1 VSVSI
6 TGSYAPSPTLLSVY
20 CDVGLT
26 ILHQNRSTGNGL
38 DPIGLMTSINAD
50 CTECGLF
57 ATAHTVCM
65 DGDGPRKN
73 VKVMVIGEAPGAQ
86 EDKRGVPF
94 IGDSGRIL
102 RGELQKNNL
111 LEDTYITNLV
121 KCRPPNNR
129 TPTAAEIK
137 ACRHYLDDEI
147 AELNPAYVVT
157 AGVPATKTLFRG
169 KAQIN
174 KFHGQVIENPKVSY
188 IGMPIFHPAYTLRD
202 PSKLPGFKDDIARL
216 ARLIES
222 GLREETVNWS
232 VVRKGNLDTFLTE
245 FKEAPEFAFDCETSG
260 LFPFDKQGYV
270 TAIGIAFPH
279 KAWVIPGFMH
289 PDYQRYSHSPFVHD
303 DALGKLMRLLFA
315 IARRDKKRTYAQN
328 GKFDGKWM
336 RCKFGGSFRLTF
348 DTMLAHHVLDENLA
362 HDLSSMIRT
371 HLDEPEYDIPL
382 KEKQG
387 MSEKPVRNY
396 KYCAQDA
403 AYTFRLGKLFEEMLR
418 DQPGLH
424 KLYWKLVMP
433 GARAMEDAEM
443 EGLNIDESA
452 LKEVGL
458 ELLSQ
463 KITAREDLNDMAGY
477 EVNWNSPQQIA
488 KLLYEDLGLK
498 CKVFTKKKAKSTSEE
513 ALSYLKHPVV
523 DKLLEYRTADKLFNT
538 YIKGWQK
545 YRVGN
550 RYFFDYKLHGTVT
563 GRYASPLHPI
573 PRDGKI
579 RNLITAPKGWT
590 LCALDI
596 ATAEMRIAAHLS
608 RDPEMMNCFNEDI
621 DVHWR
626 TMIENLSISQESEWT
641 NRVWFTAEC
650 LEPTYMRCSKPSY
663 RDCLDIMLEAGPKAC
678 TKVEP
683 KWYDGRTRAK
693 AVNFGFIYGMYEK
706 KFIEQAKKDYGW
718 EPSFA
723 EARNARRA
731 YFRLYSRLE
740 GWHSKTKRLARA
752 NGYVRCLTGRL
763 RRLPGINAK
772 DKMVRME
779 AERQA
784 VNSGV
789 QAMIGD
795 YKAMILIQIHQTF
808 PRNKCRLVGEHH
820 DSVLTIIKNEY
831 IDECVPR
838 MLKMAERP
846 KLMKTFKIKLNVPME
861 GEAELG
867 PWGKGVKYDVAA

>member
-1 VSVSI
+1 
-6 TGSYAPSPTLLSVY
+6 
-20 CDVGLT
+20 
-26 ILHQNRSTGNGL
+26 
-38 DPIGLMTSINAD
+38 MTSINPD
-50 CTECGLF
+50 CQECGLY
-57 ATAHTVCM
+57 ATANTVCM
-65 DGDGPRKN
+65 AGDGPKKN

-94 IGDSGRIL
+94 IGESGRIL
-102 RGELQKNNL
+102 RNELQKNDL
-111 LEDTYITNLV
+111 IEDTYITNLV
-121 KCRPPNNR
+121 KCRPPKNR
-129 TPTAAEIK
+129 TPTAVEIK

-169 KAQIN
+169 RAKIN
-174 KFHGQVIENPKVSY
+174 QFHGEVIENPKVNY
-188 IGMPIFHPAYTLRD
+188 VGMPIFHPAYTLRD
-202 PSKLPGFKDDIARL
+202 PSKLPGLQDDIARL

-222 GLREETVNWS
+222 GLRNDTVEWS
-232 VVRKGNLDTFLTE
+232 VVRKGNLDTFMRE
-245 FKEAPEFAFDCETSG
+245 FKEAPEFAYDCETSG
-260 LFPFDKQGYV
+260 LFPFDEDGYV
-270 TAIGIAFPH
+270 TAVGIAFAH
-279 KAWVIPGFMH
+279 KTWVIPGLMH
-289 PDYQRYSHSPFVHD
+289 PDYQRFSHSPFASK

-315 IARRDKKRTYAQN
+315 IAHRSKKRTYAQN
-328 GKFDGKWM
+328 GKFDNKWF
-336 RCKFGGSFRLTF
+336 RCKFGGSFWLTF

-362 HDLSSMIRT
+362 HDLTSMCRT

-382 KEKQG
+382 AEKQG
-387 MSEKPVRNY
+387 KSEKPVRNY

-403 AYTFRLGKLFEEMLR
+403 AYTFRLGKLFEQMLR
-418 DQPGLH
+418 EQPSLH
-424 KLYWKLVMP
+424 RLYWKITMP

-443 EGLNIDESA
+443 EGLTVDEPA
-452 LKEVGL
+452 RKEIGL
-458 ELLSQ
+458 QLLSQ

-488 KLLYEDLGLK
+488 RLLYEELGLT
-498 CKVFTKKKAKSTSEE
+498 CKVFTAKKAKSTSEE
-513 ALSYLKHPVV
+513 ALSSLKHPVV
-523 DKLLEYRTADKLFNT
+523 TKLLEFRGADKNFNV

-545 YRVGN
+545 YRVGDQ
-550 RYFFDYKLHGTVT
+550 YFFDYKLHGTVT
-563 GRYASPLHPI
+563 GRYSSPLHPI

-579 RNLITAPKGWT
+579 RNLITAPEGWT

-608 RDPEMMNCFNEDI
+608 RDPEMMRCFVDGI

-626 TMIENLSISQESEWT
+626 TMIENLSISKESEWT
-641 NRVWFTAEC
+641 DKVWVTAER
-650 LEPTYMRCSKPSY
+650 LKATRIRCGRVSY
-663 RDCLDIMLEAGPKAC
+663 SDCLDIMLEAGPKAC
-678 TKVEP
+678 IKAEP

-693 AVNFGFIYGMYEK
+693 AINFGFIFGMYEK
-706 KFIEQAKKDYGW
+706 KFIEQAKKDYDW

-723 EARNARRA
+723 EAKNARRA
-731 YFRLYSRLE
+731 YFRLYSRLDD
-740 GWHSKTKRLARA
+740 WHHKTKRLARA

-763 RRLPGINAK
+763 RRLPGIHAK

-808 PRNKCRLVGEHH
+808 PREKVRLVGEHH
-820 DSVLTIIKNEY
+820 DAVLTIVKNEY
-831 IDECVPR
+831 IDECVPK
-838 MLKMAERP
+838 MLKMAKRP

-867 PWGKGVKYDVAA
+867 PWGRGVKYDVAA